1 MVGRRSR
8 GYSGGTTPSDSSSA
22 TRCYAP
28 RRITP
33 RFDAGVFLI
42 DTGMLASVYAGEP
55 SALQIE
61 AGRVTAVYLDE
72 RELLVDTTAAPGA
85 AVK

>member
-1 MVGRRSR
+1 M
-8 GYSGGTTPSDSSSA
+8 
-22 TRCYAP
+22 
-28 RRITP
+28 
-33 RFDAGVFLI
+33 FLI